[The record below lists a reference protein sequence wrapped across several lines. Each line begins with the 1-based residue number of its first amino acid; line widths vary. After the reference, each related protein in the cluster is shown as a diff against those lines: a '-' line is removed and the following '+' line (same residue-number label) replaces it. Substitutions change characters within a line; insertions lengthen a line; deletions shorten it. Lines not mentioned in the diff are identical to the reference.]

1 MSFWSVAVPV
11 ARSSSKCKIMTK
23 NQVTDPMFPE
33 CPVRNV
39 LSRIGDKWS
48 ILVLLTLD
56 GAAEPRRFKEI
67 LAAIPDISQKMLT
80 STLRDLEVD
89 GLVHRQAY
97 AEIPPR
103 VEYSL
108 TDRSRTLMPLIHNL
122 VSWALNN
129 LSGIVKDR
137 KAYLEKNPHD

>member
-1 MSFWSVAVPV
+1 
-11 ARSSSKCKIMTK
+11 MTQF
-23 NQVTDPMFPE
+23 QVTDPMFPE

-48 ILVLLTLD
+48 ILVILSLD
-56 GAAEPRRFKEI
+56 GATQPMRFKEI

-89 GLVHRQAY
+89 GLVSRQAY

-103 VEYSL
+103 VEYEL
-108 TDRSRTLMPLIHNL
+108 TARARTLTPLIHNL
-122 VSWALNN
+122 VNWALNN

-137 KAYLEKNPHD
+137 KAYLEKKSRQSD